1 MKLQTWFYE
10 RENGIAVL
18 NRSSA
23 EACNVADNSL
33 LLELD
38 RIIDVVANDSRVRVL
53 IITGATIEGDI
64 SFGFESNQVKFEQF
78 LYLLNQ
84 VVNKL
89 ERLPKPKIA
98 AIDGKTF
105 NLLFE
110 LVLAC
115 DIRIAAKSSLLG
127 KQNLALSAMPEGNGF
142 KRLSRLLGT
151 GRANHIAFTDEII
164 DTAKAIEYGLVN
176 QVVPDASLLED
187 AKKMALQILFRS
199 SERNTLL
206 KECN

>member
-1 MKLQTWFYE
+1 MRLQTWFYE
-10 RENGIAVL
+10 RENGIAL
-18 NRSSA
+18 LKRRSA
-23 EACNVADNSL
+23 EACNAADNSL

-38 RIIDVVANDSRVRVL
+38 RMIDVVANDPRVRVL
-53 IITGATIEGDI
+53 IITGGTIEGDI
-64 SFGFESNQVKFEQF
+64 SFGFEPNQVKFEQF
-78 LYLLNQ
+78 LNLLNH

-115 DIRIAAKSSLLG
+115 EIRIAAESSLLG
-127 KQNLALSAMPEGNGF
+127 KQNLALSVMPEGKGF
-142 KRLSRLLGT
+142 KRLGRLLGT
-151 GRANHIAFTDEII
+151 GRANAIAFTDEII
-164 DTAKAIEYGLVN
+164 DTTKAMEYGLVN
-176 QVVPDASLLED
+176 QVVADESLLED
-187 AKKMALQILFRS
+187 AKRMALQVLFRS
-199 SERNTLL
+199 SGRNTLL

>member
-1 MKLQTWFYE
+1 MKLQTWSYE

-18 NRSSA
+18 KRSSA
-23 EACNVADNSL
+23 EACNVADYSL

-38 RIIDVVANDSRVRVL
+38 RIIDYVTRDPRVRVL
-53 IITGATIEGDI
+53 IINGGTVEGDI
-64 SFGFESNQVKFEQF
+64 SFGFEPDQANYERF
-78 LYLLNQ
+78 LYSLNH

-89 ERLPKPKIA
+89 ERLSKPKIA
-98 AIDGKTF
+98 AVNGKTF

-115 DIRIAAKSSLLG
+115 DFCIAGKSTLLG
-127 KQNLALSAMPEGNGF
+127 KQNLALSLMPEGKGF
-142 KRLSRLLGT
+142 RRLSRWVGT
-151 GRANHIAFTDEII
+151 GRANSIAFTDEII
-164 DTAKAIEYGLVN
+164 EAAKALEYGLVN
-176 QVVPDASLLED
+176 QLVPDDSLLEE

-199 SERNTLL
+199 SGINTLF